1 MHRDFHSGLSQ
12 PANDTSNNEIYG
24 VVPYIAPEIFNGD
37 SFSKASDIY
46 SLGMIMWEFTTGFKP
61 FANVEHNTELI
72 IEIIDGKRPE
82 ITEDTPECYANLMK
96 RCWNSDPSK
105 RPSIIEVR
113 RTVGNW
119 YHKKTNSEQFNKAD
133 LKRLELIK
141 LEKLGPK
148 FAIMHPKAIYTSREL
163 GSLISKISSMK
174 GNISKKLEFELYDNS
189 CQSSNTQ
196 FPYASIS
203 LNTHMKIQHQN
214 VIMGIS
220 ENLRK
225 RNIEELESKS
235 QVNSKQRHHI
245 KTADEVSEF
254 ATFEGIKYINSL
266 DFI

>member
-46 SLGMIMWEFTTGFKP
+46 T
-61 FANVEHNTELI
+61 
-72 IEIIDGKRPE
+72 
-82 ITEDTPECYANLMK
+82 
-96 RCWNSDPSK
+96 
-105 RPSIIEVR
+105 
-113 RTVGNW
+113 
-119 YHKKTNSEQFNKAD
+119 D